1 MYSMDK
7 KIIIT
12 IILATLLAFLCAY
25 LFLNKNQ
32 IEEIELEQVPE
43 VQVEIVLDEAS
54 VENKIE
60 KQEDNKQEIKKSDSD
75 IIIKPVE
82 EKIIIKHDLINRE
95 SEKLNQEV
103 IPQVNVSKEEVIDAG
118 IIKNSEGVIEITR
131 EFRANS
137 STKYSFKDFGIIDKS
152 SK

>member
-1 MYSMDK
+1 MDK
-7 KIIIT
+7 KIFIT

-103 IPQVNVSKEEVIDAG
+103 IPQVNVSKEETIDAG

>member
-43 VQVEIVLDEAS
+43 VQVEIVLDETS

-60 KQEDNKQEIKKSDSD
+60 K
-75 IIIKPVE
+75 
-82 EKIIIKHDLINRE
+82 
-95 SEKLNQEV
+95 
-103 IPQVNVSKEEVIDAG
+103 
-118 IIKNSEGVIEITR
+118 
-131 EFRANS
+131 
-137 STKYSFKDFGIIDKS
+137 
-152 SK
+152 

>member
-1 MYSMDK
+1 M
-7 KIIIT
+7 
-12 IILATLLAFLCAY
+12 
-25 LFLNKNQ
+25 
-32 IEEIELEQVPE
+32 
-43 VQVEIVLDEAS
+43 
-54 VENKIE
+54 
-60 KQEDNKQEIKKSDSD
+60 
-75 IIIKPVE
+75 E

-103 IPQVNVSKEEVIDAG
+103 MPQANVSKEEVIDAG

>member
-1 MYSMDK
+1 MYSMGK

-95 SEKLNQEV
+95 SENLNQEV
-103 IPQVNVSKEEVIDAG
+103 IPQANVSKEEAIDAG

>member
-1 MYSMDK
+1 MDK

-25 LFLNKNQ
+25 LFFNKNQ

-43 VQVEIVLDEAS
+43 VQEEIVLDKAS

-75 IIIKPVE
+75 IIIKPVK
-82 EKIIIKHDLINRE
+82 EKIIIKQDLINRD
-95 SEKLNQEV
+95 SENLNQEV
-103 IPQVNVSKEEVIDAG
+103 IPQANVSKEEDVINAG

-137 STKYSFKDFGIIDKS
+137 PTKYSFKDFGIIDKS